1 MKKIKILLL
10 VLITF
15 TTTVIGQVITT
26 NTMWTNESLEHVP
39 MVNSFDLSHGA
50 DRDVSW
56 YFSPRYH
63 DVFKRVSDITF
74 GYTRAGEFFRA
85 ADYLDRNS
93 ELVHIQF
100 FPREE
105 AIRVTYYDTNLVF
118 EFFK

>member
-1 MKKIKILLL
+1 MNKIKLLLL
-10 VLITF
+10 VLVASTATAFSQI
-15 TTTVIGQVITT
+15 VIT
-26 NTMWTNESLEHVP
+26 NIMWTNESLEHVP
-39 MVNSFDLSHGA
+39 MVNSFDLSYG
-50 DRDVSW
+50 DDKDVSW
-56 YFSPRYH
+56 YYTQHFH

-93 ELVHIQF
+93 ERVHIQF
-100 FPREE
+100 FPQEE